1 MTLIINFLKK
11 IKTPLKHLLLK
22 KKYDEID
29 RSTLYSF
36 DDLLQLL
43 NTDVANLELLGK
55 SAADPQY

>member
-29 RSTLYSF
+29 RSTLYNF

-43 NTDVANLELLGK
+43 RTDVANLELLGK